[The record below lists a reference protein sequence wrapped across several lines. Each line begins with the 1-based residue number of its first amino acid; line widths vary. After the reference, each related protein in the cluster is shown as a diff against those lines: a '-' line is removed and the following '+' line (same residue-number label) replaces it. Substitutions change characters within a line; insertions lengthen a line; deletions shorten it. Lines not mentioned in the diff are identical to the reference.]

1 MRMTATFL
9 SLILA
14 AIAVAL
20 LSGRG
25 HRHPPAA
32 EFFVAS
38 GQFGGI
44 LFFFLVVGE
53 TYSVATMLGFVGGVV
68 VHGTSFVQWFV
79 GYILL
84 AFPVSY
90 FLSPWIW
97 RAGQHHGAITLPDL
111 FRRHYD
117 SRALELV
124 VTLSSI
130 AFLIPLG
137 VIQFL
142 GLQTVLLGLG
152 WQLLPF
158 VVAILAAMLAFAFV
172 GVSGIRAPAYVSVLK
187 DVLMI
192 VAIGVTGLAA
202 FAVLARHHGGA
213 ASAAGALARPTRP
226 ETVFA
231 MSTILLQAIGFCVVP
246 QTVAA
251 VFTARSVQT
260 LRRALVPMPLYMGLF
275 PLLLVVAL
283 LALRHPL
290 AGAHGPIPPNGIFLA
305 VARGLL
311 PGWLVGVVMA
321 AAALSGLVVLSG
333 ICLALG
339 SLVSRNLLPGLDD
352 GGQRRWARVVM
363 AVFLLVSAAGA
374 DAATQ
379 LMVTINNLYYVGMTQ
394 IFPGILAILVLPR
407 VSATGVACGLL
418 CGDVV
423 GIALF
428 ETGTTVG
435 GLHPGVVGLAVNL
448 AILCLQAQVRP
459 ARDLRPVGTPPANA

>member
-1 MRMTATFL
+1 MIATFL

-14 AIAVAL
+14 AIAIAL

-25 HRHPPAA
+25 HRHQPAA
-32 EFFVAS
+32 DFFVAS
-38 GQFGGI
+38 GQFGAI
-44 LFFFLVVGE
+44 LFFFLSVGE
-53 TYSVATMLGFVGGVV
+53 TYSVATMLGFAGGVV
-68 VHGTSFVQWFV
+68 ARGTSFVQWFV

-97 RAGQHHGAITLPDL
+97 RAGQRHGAITLPDL

-130 AFLIPLG
+130 AFLVPLG

-152 WQLLPF
+152 WQLAPF
-158 VVAILAAMLAFAFV
+158 VPAILAAVLAFVFV
-172 GVSGIRAPAYVSVLK
+172 AISGIRAPAHVSVLK
-187 DVLMI
+187 DVLML
-192 VAIGVTGLAA
+192 VAIGLTGLAA
-202 FAVLARHHGGA
+202 LAALAAQHGTGTP
-213 ASAAGALARPTRP
+213 AAGAALARSTPP
-226 ETVFA
+226 ETIFA
-231 MSTILLQAIGFCVVP
+231 MSTIVLQAIGFCVVP

-275 PLLLVVAL
+275 PLLLIVAL

-290 AGAHGPIPPNGIFLA
+290 VGAHGPIPPNGIFLA
-305 VARGLL
+305 VAQNLL
-311 PGWLVGVVMA
+311 PAWLVGVVMA

-333 ICLALG
+333 ICLAIG
-339 SLVSRNLLPGLDD
+339 SLVSRNLVPGLDD
-352 GGQRRWARVVM
+352 AGQRRWARVVM

-374 DAATQ
+374 GAAIQ

-394 IFPGILAILVLPR
+394 IFPGILAILALPR
-407 VSATGVACGLL
+407 VSAAGVACGLL
-418 CGDVV
+418 CGDAI

-428 ETGTTVG
+428 EIGATPG
-435 GLHPGVVGLAVNL
+435 GVHPGLAGLAVNL
-448 AILCLQAQVRP
+448 VILGLQARIRP
-459 ARDLRPVGTPPANA
+459 ARHLRPIVGPAANA

>member
-1 MRMTATFL
+1 MTATFL

-38 GQFGGI
+38 GQFGTI
-44 LFFFLVVGE
+44 LFFFLSVGE
-53 TYSVATMLGFVGGVV
+53 TYSVATMLGFAGGVV

-97 RAGQHHGAITLPDL
+97 RAGQRHGAITLPDL

-152 WQLLPF
+152 WQLAPF
-158 VVAILAAMLAFAFV
+158 VLAILAASLAFLFV
-172 GVSGIRAPAYVSVLK
+172 GISGIRAPAYVSVLK
-187 DVLMI
+187 DVLML
-192 VAIGVTGLAA
+192 VAIGLTGFAA
-202 FAVLARHHGGA
+202 FTVLARNHGSVPPA
-213 ASAAGALARPTRP
+213 AATVLTRP
-226 ETVFA
+226 SGRENIFA

-275 PLLLVVAL
+275 PLLLMVAL

-290 AGAHGPIPPNGIFLA
+290 ADAHGPVPPNAIFLA
-305 VARGLL
+305 VARSLL
-311 PGWLVGVVMA
+311 PAWLVGVVMA

-352 GGQRRWARVVM
+352 GGQRRWARLVM

-394 IFPGILAILVLPR
+394 IFPGVLAILVLPR
-407 VSATGVACGLL
+407 VSAAGVACGLL
-418 CGDVV
+418 CGDAV

-428 ETGTTVG
+428 ETGTNAG
-435 GLHPGVVGLAVNL
+435 GLHPGVAGLAVNL
-448 AILCLQAQVRP
+448 AILCLQARLRP
-459 ARDLRPVGTPPANA
+459 ARDLRPIARPPANA